1 MTVLLSLDQKGHL
14 GRICIIDYGIGALW
28 DARDGDIILENFQR
42 RAYAETFDQR
52 LLCAYNDQTVNF
64 KDELKAEPSHI
75 VFKSIVLLLK
85 NCILLFRVKF
95 DDLLH

>member
-1 MTVLLSLDQKGHL
+1 MYYLWIVHYLLTSKISNPVNQSINT
-14 GRICIIDYGIGALW
+14 RSDYAK
-28 DARDGDIILENFQR
+28 
-42 RAYAETFDQR
+42 TFDQR

-75 VFKSIVLLLK
+75 VFKSVVLLLK
-85 NCILLFRVKF
+85 NRILLFRVKF

>member
-1 MTVLLSLDQKGHL
+1 LTVILSLDQEGRL
-14 GRICIIDYGIGALW
+14 GRICNIDYGIGAMW
-28 DARDGDIILENFQR
+28 GARDGDMILENFR
-42 RAYAETFDQR
+42 RRTYAETFDQR
-52 LLCAYNDQTVNF
+52 LLCAYNDQTVDF

-75 VFKSIVLLLK
+75 VFKSIVLLK

>member
-1 MTVLLSLDQKGHL
+1 M
-14 GRICIIDYGIGALW
+14 GRSH
-28 DARDGDIILENFQR
+28 GDITLENLQR

-75 VFKSIVLLLK
+75 VFKSIVLLLILK